1 MPSER
6 ATQMIEVLKARKGQ
20 FIRIEYFTN
29 PAPAAAHKAHTLT
42 KRTTM
47 IVRTGIAFENLTS
60 VKMAIAAGERPEV
73 QPLAWGEWDVHPW
86 LITHKGC
93 EYLRVTIDG
102 IPNHASSTYEIDG
115 QPVSRGEFLA
125 LLTPAKRA
133 EAESGDRPEVLTIKV
148 PNIVSL
154 AGIDIDPA

>member
-1 MPSER
+1 MITPRTMSIVDTLRER
-6 ATQMIEVLKARKGQ
+6 AGQ

-29 PAPAAAHKAHTLT
+29 PAPAAAHKFRTLT

-47 IVRTGIAFENLTS
+47 IVRTGVDFANLTS
-60 VKMAIAAGERPEV
+60 VKMAIAAGERGEV
-73 QPLAWGEWDVHPW
+73 QPLAWGEWAMHPW
-86 LITHKGC
+86 VITHKGA

-102 IPNHASSTYEIDG
+102 IPNHASSFYEVDG

-133 EAESGDRPEVLTIKV
+133 EAESGQRPEVLTIKAE
-148 PNIVSL
+148 NIVSL
-154 AGIDIDPA
+154 AGIEV

>member
-1 MPSER
+1 MPSDR

-29 PAPAAAHKAHTLT
+29 PAPAAAHKSRTLT

-47 IVRTGIAFENLTS
+47 IVRTGIAFENLAS
-60 VKMAIAAGERPEV
+60 VQMAIATGQRGEV
-73 QPLAWGEWDVHPW
+73 QPLAWGEWEVHPW
-86 LITHKGC
+86 LIAHKGA

-102 IPNHASSTYEIDG
+102 VPNHASSTYEVDG
-115 QPVSRGEFLA
+115 KPVSRGEFLSY
-125 LLTPAKRA
+125 LTPAKRA

-148 PNIVSL
+148 ENIVSL